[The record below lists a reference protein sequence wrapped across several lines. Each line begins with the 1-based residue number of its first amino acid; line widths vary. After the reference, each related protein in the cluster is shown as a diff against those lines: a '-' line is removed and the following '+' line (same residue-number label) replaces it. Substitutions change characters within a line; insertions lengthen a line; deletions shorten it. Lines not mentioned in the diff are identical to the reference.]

1 MKHATKLMV
10 LAFALVLFLCACD
23 SRRPLSQEDARQ
35 IYTHVAD
42 TAIEEACWQEDYIL
56 VIGNSALIRRD
67 GQSHVAK
74 DGDMTEE
81 RLSQAWNQNKEWLR
95 QLLST
100 ATADDLDC
108 DGWRASG
115 SGDVCSVTWDQSD
128 VPIAS
133 TTLMLYE
140 SGTIR
145 ITITY
150 ASTVEY
156 ESAEIYLRVAQED
169 EKNIFSMHGISI
181 E

>member
-1 MKHATKLMV
+1 MKHATKRMV
-10 LAFALVLFLCACD
+10 LVLTLLLLLCACD

-35 IYTHVAD
+35 IYTRVAD
-42 TAIEEACWQEDYIL
+42 TASEEACWQDNYVL
-56 VIGNSALIRRD
+56 VIEQNALICLD
-67 GQSHVAK
+67 GQLQTAK

-100 ATADDLDC
+100 ATADDLNC
-108 DGWRASG
+108 DGWCASG
-115 SGDVCSVTWDQSD
+115 VGEVCDVTWEQTE

-133 TTLMLYE
+133 TSLMLYS

-145 ITITY
+145 ITVTY
-150 ASTVEY
+150 ASGAGY
-156 ESAEIYLRVAQED
+156 ESAEIYLHVAQED
-169 EKNIFSMHGISI
+169 EKNIFSMHGISV

>member
-1 MKHATKLMV
+1 MKHATKRMV
-10 LAFALVLFLCACD
+10 LALTLLLLLCACD

-35 IYTHVAD
+35 IYTRVAD
-42 TAIEEACWQEDYIL
+42 TASEEACWQEDYIL

-81 RLSQAWNQNKEWLR
+81 RLSQAWKQNKEWLR

-100 ATADDLDC
+100 ATADDLNC
-108 DGWRASG
+108 DGWCASG
-115 SGDVCSVTWDQSD
+115 VGEVCDVTWEQTE

-133 TTLMLYE
+133 TSLMLYS

-145 ITITY
+145 ITVTY

-169 EKNIFSMHGISI
+169 EKNIFSMHGISV

>member
-1 MKHATKLMV
+1 MKHATKRMV
-10 LAFALVLFLCACD
+10 LALTLLLLLCACD
-23 SRRPLSQEDARQ
+23 ARRPLSQEDARQ
-35 IYTHVAD
+35 IYTRVAD
-42 TAIEEACWQEDYIL
+42 TASEEACWQEDYIL
-56 VIGNSALIRRD
+56 VIGNSALIRRN

-81 RLSQAWNQNKEWLR
+81 RLSEAWNQNKEWLR

-115 SGDVCSVTWDQSD
+115 SGDVCSVTWGQSD

-145 ITITY
+145 ITVTY
-150 ASTVEY
+150 ASGVGY

-169 EKNIFSMHGISI
+169 EKNIFSMHGISV

>member
-1 MKHATKLMV
+1 MKHATKRMV
-10 LAFALVLFLCACD
+10 LALTLVLLLCACD

-35 IYTHVAD
+35 IYTCVAD
-42 TAIEEACWQEDYIL
+42 TASEEACWQDNYVL
-56 VIGNSALIRRD
+56 VIEQNALICLD
-67 GQSHVAK
+67 GQLQTAK

-81 RLSQAWNQNKEWLR
+81 QLSAALEQNREWLQ
-95 QLLST
+95 QLIDT
-100 ATADDLDC
+100 ASADDMNC
-108 DGWRASG
+108 DGWCASG
-115 SGDVCSVTWDQSD
+115 VGEVCDVTWEQTE

-133 TTLMLYE
+133 TSLMLYS

-145 ITITY
+145 ITVTY

-169 EKNIFSMHGISI
+169 EKNIFSMHGISV

>member
-1 MKHATKLMV
+1 MKHATKRMV
-10 LAFALVLFLCACD
+10 LALTLLLLLCACD

-42 TAIEEACWQEDYIL
+42 TASEEACWQEDYIL

-100 ATADDLDC
+100 TTADDLDC

-115 SGDVCSVTWDQSD
+115 VGDVCSVTWDQSD

-133 TTLMLYE
+133 TTLMLYS
-140 SGTIR
+140 SGIIR
-145 ITITY
+145 ITVTY
-150 ASTVEY
+150 ASGAGY

-169 EKNIFSMHGISI
+169 EKNIFSMHGISV